1 METKTH
7 WSGQRTL
14 ATSIPVHAI
23 VKELTRFGA
32 AVHTCFRNE
41 AELNECMHEWEKKDF
56 QVTVSVCDVTSP
68 SERQKLITT
77 VSSLLLNHPK
87 CRSAQHPFHGKFN
100 ILINNVATNKI
111 KLTTDYKAEDFSLI
125 MATNFKSAYHL
136 SQLAHPLLKAS
147 SAGSIVFFSSVCG
160 VVSIN
165 LTKNLTCKWAKNN
178 IRTNCVARWFIM
190 SPRAK
195 PYLNDESKLKAII
208 SRTPMGRVGE
218 PKEVSSLVAFLCLPT
233 ASFITGQTIRIDGG
247 MTVNGLML
255 SP

>member
-1 METKTH
+1 MIC
-7 WSGQRTL
+7 R
-14 ATSIPVHAI
+14 HAI
-23 VKELTRFGA
+23 VKELARFGA

-77 VSSLLLNHPK
+77 VSSL
-87 CRSAQHPFHGKFN
+87 FHGKFN

-147 SAGSIVFFSSVCG
+147 SAESIVFFSSVCG

-165 LTKNLTCKWAKNN
+165 
-178 IRTNCVARWFIM
+178 FI
-190 SPRAK
+190 
-195 PYLNDESKLKAII
+195 LN
-208 SRTPMGRVGE
+208 
-218 PKEVSSLVAFLCLPT
+218 
-233 ASFITGQTIRIDGG
+233 
-247 MTVNGLML
+247 
-255 SP
+255 